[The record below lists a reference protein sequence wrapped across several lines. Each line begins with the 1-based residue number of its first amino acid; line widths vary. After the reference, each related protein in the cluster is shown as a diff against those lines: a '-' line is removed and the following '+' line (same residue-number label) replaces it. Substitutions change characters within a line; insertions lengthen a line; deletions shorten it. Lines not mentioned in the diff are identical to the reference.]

1 MLTGVTVQGTG
12 CVWVGQYRRG
22 RPSGFCWSAVLGRA
36 WLVGW
41 LDSEGEM
48 TGELA
53 YIYPDLRTAIVGQFY
68 QAKLV
73 SGFPSRLVG
82 LSYNSGLVE
91 PIFQKM
97 SRTEFR

>member
-1 MLTGVTVQGTG
+1 MQGTG

-41 LDSEGEM
+41 LDTQGQM

-53 YIYPDLRTAIVGQFY
+53 YLYPDLKTAIVGQFY
-68 QAKLV
+68 QAKLL
-73 SGFPSRLVG
+73 SGVPSRLVG
-82 LSYNSGLVE
+82 LSDNSGLVE

-97 SRTEFR
+97 SGTEFR

>member
-1 MLTGVTVQGTG
+1 MSVQGTG

-41 LDSEGEM
+41 LDSQGEM

-53 YIYPDLRTAIVGQFY
+53 YIYPDLRTAIVGQFC
-68 QAKLV
+68 QGKLV
-73 SGFPSRLVG
+73 SGFQSRVVG
-82 LSYNSGLVE
+82 LSYNSGLVAPLFE
-91 PIFQKM
+91 KM
-97 SRTEFR
+97 SRAEFR